1 MPHLVTGIVHL
12 ITDREDKSGEPG
24 NGLSVL
30 MQGFIRNLQADV
42 RTRKPAKPHKQGV
55 CGLRMGFLQSFATV
69 TAVMKGDRIFFY

>member
-30 MQGFIRNLQADV
+30 MQGFIRNIQKAY
-42 RTRKPAKPHKQGV
+42 
-55 CGLRMGFLQSFATV
+55 GLL
-69 TAVMKGDRIFFY
+69 

>member
-30 MQGFIRNLQADV
+30 MQQVLHRPLVTERA
-42 RTRKPAKPHKQGV
+42 TRWISTIEE
-55 CGLRMGFLQSFATV
+55 RE
-69 TAVMKGDRIFFY
+69 

>member
-30 MQGFIRNLQADV
+30 MQGFIRNLQKAY
-42 RTRKPAKPHKQGV
+42 RLLYEPG
-55 CGLRMGFLQSFATV
+55 CSQS
-69 TAVMKGDRIFFY
+69 RINRVLAGSGWDSYKVFQK

>member
-30 MQGFIRNLQADV
+30 MQGFIRNLQQAY
-42 RTRKPAKPHKQGV
+42 R
-55 CGLRMGFLQSFATV
+55 LL
-69 TAVMKGDRIFFY
+69 